1 MDVVVEIETV
11 AAEVGLLVRE
21 LIARALSLLLQTYRR
36 VLSEVQ
42 SFQTADLQLE

>member
-21 LIARALSLLLQTYRR
+21 LIAQALSLLLQIYRR